1 MFGKLPPAPPY
12 TIRMSTREMGMG
24 KLCVE
29 SRKRKWDSV
38 RMRYRCP
45 LEEQWFGAGRVPPG
59 GGHRFEGKMVK
70 GGS

>member
-1 MFGKLPPAPPY
+1 MFGKLPPTPP
-12 TIRMSTREMGMG
+12 IHNQDVHQGNGNG
-24 KLCVE
+24 KVVCE

-59 GGHRFEGKMVK
+59 GKMVK
-70 GGS
+70 GGF